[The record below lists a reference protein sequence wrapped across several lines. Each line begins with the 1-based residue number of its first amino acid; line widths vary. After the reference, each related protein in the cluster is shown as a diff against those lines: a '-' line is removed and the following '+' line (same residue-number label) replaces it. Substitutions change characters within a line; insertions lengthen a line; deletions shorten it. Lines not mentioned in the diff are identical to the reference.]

1 MGRYK
6 IHIEF
11 EGTAYSGWQIQSN
24 VPTVEETI
32 EKALSRI
39 LQEDIDIIGQGR
51 TDSGVHAEAQVAHFN
66 TGQAIDTGQ
75 LSYALLGVL
84 PRDISVWQIERV
96 SDDFHAR
103 FDAKARRYRYQVV
116 TRPSPLLY
124 KTAAFE
130 PQIKHYE
137 EMLRCAEMIQGEH
150 DFESFSK
157 KNKDQLHAE
166 CNVTLSE
173 LEKEGYRITYH
184 IQANRF
190 VHHMVRRLMGSMLQ
204 VGTGK
209 RRRAE
214 FADLLNHPHE
224 DKTSHGAPAKGLIL
238 EKVFY

>member
-1 MGRYK
+1 MARYK

-11 EGTAYSGWQIQSN
+11 EGTAYSGWQIQPN
-24 VPTVEETI
+24 VPTIEETI

-51 TDSGVHAEAQVAHFN
+51 TDSGVHAEAQVAHFD
-66 TGQAIDTGQ
+66 TEQSIDSEQ
-75 LSYALLGVL
+75 LLYALLGVL
-84 PRDISVWQIERV
+84 PRDISVWNMKQV
-96 SDDFHAR
+96 DNNFHAR

-130 PQIKHYE
+130 PQIKHFE
-137 EMLRCAEMIQGEH
+137 AMQRCAEMLKGTH

-157 KNKDQLHAE
+157 KNKDQYGAQ

-173 LEKEGYRITYH
+173 LKQEGFRIKYH

-209 RRRAE
+209 RTTTE
-214 FADLLNHPHE
+214 FADLLNNPHE

-238 EKVFY
+238 EKVLY

>member
-1 MGRYK
+1 MARYK

-11 EGTAYSGWQIQSN
+11 EGTAYSGWQIQPN
-24 VPTVEETI
+24 VPTIEETI

-51 TDSGVHAEAQVAHFN
+51 TDSGVHAEAQVAHFD
-66 TGQAIDTGQ
+66 TDQAIDSDQ
-75 LSYALLGVL
+75 LLYALLGVL
-84 PRDISVWQIERV
+84 PRDISVWKMKPV
-96 SDDFHAR
+96 DDDFHAR

-130 PQIKHYE
+130 PQINHYE
-137 EMLRCAEMIQGEH
+137 EMLGCAEMIKGEH

-157 KNKDQLHAE
+157 KNKDQPGAE
-166 CNVTLSE
+166 CNVTLSA
-173 LEKEGYRITYH
+173 LEKEDFRITYH

-204 VGTGK
+204 VGMGK
-209 RRRAE
+209 RTIAD
-214 FADLLNHPHE
+214 FADLLNNPHE

-238 EKVFY
+238 EKVLY